1 MQSLHLSKQNIL
13 FFVFWRV
20 PKCVLLDV
28 SSGLEGN
35 ANENSGEANDSRR
48 CHGWSDAA
56 GNLFYLTSEVSDI
69 GSPLVLGGGWE
80 LSCGVER
87 SWSKSR

>member
-1 MQSLHLSKQNIL
+1 MLG
-13 FFVFWRV
+13 
-20 PKCVLLDV
+20 V

-35 ANENSGEANDSRR
+35 ANENSGEANDSPG
-48 CHGWSDAA
+48 CHGRSDAA

-69 GSPLVLGGGWE
+69 GTPLALGGGWE
-80 LSCGVER
+80 WSCGVER